1 MHKSPTSLLWRELE
15 SDDQDERPSR
25 PEPLPPAQADL
36 DDPLGNYLK
45 DISRERL
52 LTKDEEVALAK
63 QIAKGSLE
71 ARRRM
76 TEANLRLVVS
86 IAKKY
91 QNRGMPLL
99 DLIQEGN
106 LGLMRAVDKFEWQRG
121 YKFSTYATWWIRQAV
136 LRSIGDQARTIRLPL
151 HVGDRLNKLSRV
163 TQRLREGLGRNPTD
177 DEIGEELSLTKLEVE
192 ELRRLMLDAVSL
204 ETPISDESET
214 ELGHLLEDETAES
227 PADAATATDM
237 RRQLDEALQELE
249 PRERRVVQL
258 RFGLLDGHQRSLDEI
273 AKRLGVNREAVRKME
288 RLSLEKLRRAG
299 HATGLRVYAA

>member
-1 MHKSPTSLLWRELE
+1 MHAVSQALLWHDRQ
-15 SDDQDERPSR
+15 SDEVVARPA
-25 PEPLPPAQADL
+25 PIEPPAQTDL
-36 DDPLGNYLK
+36 EDPLGSYLK
-45 DISRERL
+45 EISRERL
-52 LTKDEEVALAK
+52 LTKEEEVVLAK
-63 QIAKGSLE
+63 QIAKGSRE

-106 LGLMRAVDKFEWQRG
+106 LGLMRAVEKFDHRRG

-136 LRSIGDQARTIRLPL
+136 LRSIGDQARTFRLPL
-151 HVGDRLNKLSRV
+151 HMGDRLNKLMRV
-163 TQRLREGLGRNPTD
+163 TQRLTEGLGRVPTD
-177 DEIGEELSLTKLEVE
+177 EELGEELASTKLEVE
-192 ELRRLMLDAVSL
+192 ELRKLARDAVSL
-204 ETPISDESET
+204 ETPISDESDT

-227 PADAATATDM
+227 PVEAATAADM
-237 RRQLDEALQELE
+237 RRQLDEVLRTLD

-273 AKRLGVNREAVRKME
+273 ARRLGVNREQVRKME
-288 RLSLEKLRRAG
+288 RMALDKLRRAG
-299 HATGLRVYAA
+299 QAEGLRAYAG

>member
-1 MHKSPTSLLWRELE
+1 VHAVSQALLWHDRQ
-15 SDDQDERPSR
+15 SDEVVARPA
-25 PEPLPPAQADL
+25 PIEPPAQTDL
-36 DDPLGNYLK
+36 EDPLGSYLK
-45 DISRERL
+45 EISRERL
-52 LTKDEEVALAK
+52 LTKEEEVVLAK
-63 QIAKGSLE
+63 QIAKGSRE

-106 LGLMRAVDKFEWQRG
+106 LGLMRAVEKFDYRRG

-151 HVGDRLNKLSRV
+151 HMGDRLNKLMRV
-163 TQRLREGLGRNPTD
+163 TQRLTEGLGRVPTD
-177 DEIGEELSLTKLEVE
+177 EELGEELASTKLEVE
-192 ELRRLMLDAVSL
+192 ELRKLARDAVSL
-204 ETPISDESET
+204 ETPISDESDT

-227 PADAATATDM
+227 PVEAATAADM
-237 RRQLDEALQELE
+237 RRQLDEVLRTLD

-273 AKRLGVNREAVRKME
+273 ARRLGVNREQVRKME
-288 RLSLEKLRRAG
+288 RMALDKLRHAG
-299 HATGLRVYAA
+299 QAEGLRAYAG

>member
-1 MHKSPTSLLWRELE
+1 MHSVSQALLWHDRQSE
-15 SDDQDERPSR
+15 DVVERPA
-25 PEPLPPAQADL
+25 PIEQPAQTDL
-36 DDPLGNYLK
+36 EDPLGSYLK
-45 DISRERL
+45 EISRERL
-52 LTKDEEVALAK
+52 LTKEEEVQLAK

-106 LGLMRAVDKFEWQRG
+106 LGLMRAVEKFDHRRG

-151 HVGDRLNKLSRV
+151 HMGDRLNKLMRV
-163 TQRLREGLGRNPTD
+163 TQRLTEGLGRVPTD
-177 DEIGEELSLTKLEVE
+177 EELGEELASTKLEVE
-192 ELRRLMLDAVSL
+192 ELRKLARDAVSL
-204 ETPISDESET
+204 ETPISDESDT
-214 ELGHLLEDETAES
+214 ELGHLLEDESAES
-227 PADAATATDM
+227 PADAATDADM
-237 RRQLDEALQELE
+237 RRQLDDVLQTLDA
-249 PRERRVVQL
+249 RERRVVQL

-273 AKRLGVNREAVRKME
+273 ARRLGVNREQVRKME
-288 RLSLEKLRRAG
+288 RMALDKLRHAG
-299 HATGLRVYAA
+299 QAEGLRAYAG

>member
-1 MHKSPTSLLWRELE
+1 M
-15 SDDQDERPSR
+15 ERPA
-25 PEPLPPAQADL
+25 PIEQPVQTDL
-36 DDPLGNYLK
+36 EDPLGSYLRE
-45 DISRERL
+45 ISRERL
-52 LTKDEEVALAK
+52 LTKDEEVQLAK
-63 QIAKGSLE
+63 QIAKGSRA

-106 LGLMRAVDKFEWQRG
+106 LGLMRAVEKFDHRRG

-151 HVGDRLNKLSRV
+151 HMGDRLNKLMRV
-163 TQRLREGLGRNPTD
+163 TQRLTEGLGRVPTD
-177 DEIGEELSLTKLEVE
+177 EELGEELVMTKIEVQ
-192 ELRRLMLDAVSL
+192 ELRKLAWDAVSL
-204 ETPISDESET
+204 ETPISDESDT

-227 PADAATATDM
+227 PVDAASAADM
-237 RRQLDEALQELE
+237 RRQLDDVLQTLN

-273 AKRLGVNREAVRKME
+273 AHRLGINREQVRKLE
-288 RLSLEKLRRAG
+288 RVALDKLRHMGQAE
-299 HATGLRVYAA
+299 GLRAYAG

>member
-1 MHKSPTSLLWRELE
+1 M
-15 SDDQDERPSR
+15 ERPA
-25 PEPLPPAQADL
+25 PIEQPVQTDL
-36 DDPLGNYLK
+36 EDPLGSYLRE
-45 DISRERL
+45 ISRERL
-52 LTKDEEVALAK
+52 LTKDEEVQLAK
-63 QIAKGSLE
+63 QIAKGSRA

-106 LGLMRAVDKFEWQRG
+106 LGLMRAVEKFDHRRG

-151 HVGDRLNKLSRV
+151 HMGDRLNKLMRV
-163 TQRLREGLGRNPTD
+163 TQRLTEGLGRVPTD
-177 DEIGEELSLTKLEVE
+177 EELGEELVMTQIEVQ
-192 ELRRLMLDAVSL
+192 ELRKLAWDAVSL
-204 ETPISDESET
+204 ETPISDESDT

-227 PADAATATDM
+227 PVDAASAADM
-237 RRQLDEALQELE
+237 RRQLDDVLQTLN

-273 AKRLGVNREAVRKME
+273 AHRLGINREQVRKLE
-288 RLSLEKLRRAG
+288 RVALDKLRHMGQAE
-299 HATGLRVYAA
+299 GLRAYAG

>member
-1 MHKSPTSLLWRELE
+1 MHAVSQALLWHDRQ
-15 SDDQDERPSR
+15 SDEVVARPA
-25 PEPLPPAQADL
+25 PIEPPAQTDL
-36 DDPLGNYLK
+36 EDPLGSYLK
-45 DISRERL
+45 EISRERL
-52 LTKDEEVALAK
+52 LTKEEEVVLAK
-63 QIAKGSLE
+63 QIAKGSRE

-106 LGLMRAVDKFEWQRG
+106 LGLMRAVEKFDHRRG

-151 HVGDRLNKLSRV
+151 HMGDRLNKLMRV
-163 TQRLREGLGRNPTD
+163 TQRLTEGLGRVPTD
-177 DEIGEELSLTKLEVE
+177 EELGEELASTKLEVE
-192 ELRRLMLDAVSL
+192 ELRKLARDAVSL
-204 ETPISDESET
+204 ETPISDESDT

-227 PADAATATDM
+227 PVEAATAADM
-237 RRQLDEALQELE
+237 RRQLDEVLRTLD

-273 AKRLGVNREAVRKME
+273 ARRLGVNREQVRKME
-288 RLSLEKLRRAG
+288 RMALDKLRRAG
-299 HATGLRVYAA
+299 QAEGLRAYAG

>member
-1 MHKSPTSLLWRELE
+1 MHAVSQALLWHDRQ
-15 SDDQDERPSR
+15 SDEPVERPA
-25 PEPLPPAQADL
+25 PIEPPAQTDL
-36 DDPLGNYLK
+36 EDPLGSYL
-45 DISRERL
+45 REIGRGRL
-52 LTKDEEVALAK
+52 LTKEEEVQLAK

-106 LGLMRAVDKFEWQRG
+106 VGLMRAVEKFDHRRG

-136 LRSIGDQARTIRLPL
+136 LRAIGDQARTIRLPL
-151 HVGDRLNKLSRV
+151 HMGDRLNKLMRV
-163 TQRLREGLGRNPTD
+163 TQRLTEGLGRVPTD
-177 DEIGEELSLTKLEVE
+177 EEVGEELAMTKLEVE
-192 ELRRLMLDAVSL
+192 ALRKLAWDAVSL
-204 ETPISDESET
+204 ETPISDESDT

-227 PADAATATDM
+227 PVEAATAADM
-237 RRQLDEALQELE
+237 RRQLDEVLQSLD
-249 PRERRVVQL
+249 PRERRVLQL

-273 AKRLGVNREAVRKME
+273 ARRLGVNREQVRKME
-288 RLSLEKLRRAG
+288 RMAIDKLRRAG
-299 HATGLRVYAA
+299 KAEGLRIYAA